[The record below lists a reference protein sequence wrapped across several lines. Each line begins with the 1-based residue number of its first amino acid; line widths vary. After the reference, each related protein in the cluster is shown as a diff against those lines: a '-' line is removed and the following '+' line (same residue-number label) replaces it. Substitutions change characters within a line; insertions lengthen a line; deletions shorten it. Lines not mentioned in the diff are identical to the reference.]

1 MLKIRNSFAI
11 LLFLILP
18 LTCFSQVVN
27 GDFENIKPNF
37 LPSNWGMNYFQP
49 VSINAETGEATTD
62 QVQYTWCIPSLIYA
76 SFEPQSGQYAMEI
89 SNAFNATQNHII
101 TGEVSIFND
110 ATQDVPGWNPG
121 VPVGQS
127 DEVIILGFYYKFLPA
142 GNDVANA
149 QIQVFDADGN
159 EIGTAS
165 IDISGTNTAYQF
177 IQAPIQYTSNTIPA
191 YMYIR
196 FLMAKEGTNPVF
208 GSRLIIDNVV
218 TNTSALVVNTN
229 SSNSDISIFPTLV
242 EEKLFING
250 NEKLVGEV
258 DYKIINLEGK
268 VVSQNSIQ
276 NHSNNLYSIE
286 VGTINSGLYLLNI
299 TTSNGQF
306 TKKFLK
312 K

>member
-1 MLKIRNSFAI
+1 MLKFKTNLTF
-11 LLFLILP
+11 LLYLIFP
-18 LTCFSQVVN
+18 LTCLSQVIN

-49 VSINAETGEATTD
+49 VTINTETGETTTD
-62 QVQYTWCIPSLIYA
+62 QVQYTWCIPSLVYA

-121 VPVGQS
+121 VPVSQS
-127 DEVIILGFYYKFLPA
+127 DEVTILGFYYKFIPA
-142 GNDVANA
+142 GNDIANA

-159 EIGTAS
+159 EIGTAN
-165 IDISGTNTAYQF
+165 IDIEGVNTTYQF
-177 IQAPIQYTSNTIPA
+177 IQAPIQYTSNASPA
-191 YMYIR
+191 YMYIK
-196 FLMAKEGTNPVF
+196 FLMAKEGTNPTF
-208 GSRLIIDNVV
+208 GSRLIVDNVV
-218 TNTSALVVNTN
+218 TNLAALGIN
-229 SSNSDISIFPTLV
+229 SNPSNSDVSIFPTLV
-242 EEKLFING
+242 EDKLFIDGNG
-250 NEKLVGEV
+250 QFDDKL

-276 NHSNNLYSIE
+276 VGVNDLYSIE
-286 VGTINSGLYLLNI
+286 LSSLNSGMYLLNI
-299 TTSNGQF
+299 TSSKGQF